1 MLTWITIRTIA
12 ILGWNSWNHYH
23 SNINETIIRQT
34 ADILVAT
41 GLAAAGY
48 EYGVLYLNFSIQY

>member
-1 MLTWITIRTIA
+1 MLTQITIRAIV

-23 SNINETIIRQT
+23 SDINETIIRKT

-48 EYGVLYLNFSIQY
+48 QYGVFSIQY